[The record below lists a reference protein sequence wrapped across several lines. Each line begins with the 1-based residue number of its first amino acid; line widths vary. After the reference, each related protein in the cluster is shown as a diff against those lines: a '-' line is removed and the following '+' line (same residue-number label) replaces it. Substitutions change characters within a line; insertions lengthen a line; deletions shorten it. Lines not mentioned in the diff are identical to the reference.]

1 MEWVCEE
8 GCTVRKCFEEKWSVL
23 GSAPKV
29 FFFPVPKMFISGAL
43 NHFWHWIIVRRLL
56 ELAAL
61 LLVAVAWQ
69 ATIQNT
75 NYVCV
80 HNFLSLLF
88 WQ

>member
-8 GCTVRKCFEEKWSVL
+8 GC
-23 GSAPKV
+23 
-29 FFFPVPKMFISGAL
+29 
-43 NHFWHWIIVRRLL
+43 IIVRRLL

>member
-1 MEWVCEE
+1 MSLWGRLYSEE
-8 GCTVRKCFEEKWSVL
+8 MFWGEVVRAGIS
-23 GSAPKV
+23 SKV